1 MHFSFIFGPAMTK
14 LHYRDLIFRA
24 VQRADS
30 AQLDLL
36 VAQLT
41 DAERAR
47 EILRAKGY
55 GATGMTGSATA
66 AQVPDAATVSFI
78 HRMLAPA

>member
-1 MHFSFIFGPAMTK
+1 MNQR
-14 LHYRDLIFRA
+14 HYRDLIRRA
-24 VQRADS
+24 VLSKDTH
-30 AQLDLL
+30 QLGLI

-55 GATGMTGSATA
+55 GASGMNASATA
-66 AQVPDAATVSFI
+66 AQVPCTP
-78 HRMLAPA
+78 RKN

>member
-1 MHFSFIFGPAMTK
+1 MRP

-24 VQRADS
+24 VRERDNATLDRL
-30 AQLDLL
+30 ATQL
-36 VAQLT
+36 A

-55 GATGMTGSATA
+55 GSTGTSASATA
-66 AQVPDAATVSFI
+66 ALVP
-78 HRMLAPA
+78 LARPGA

>member
-1 MHFSFIFGPAMTK
+1 MTK

-55 GATGMTGSATA
+55 GATGMSASITA
-66 AQVPDAATVSFI
+66 AQVPEAKVAA
-78 HRMLAPA
+78 LLNYLCNPAD